1 MGWFDVKSWKMRR
14 KIKDLQADL
23 RAAEREGKYLV
34 EQGLFFAELEDMGEA
49 TMMVFGAVDTL
60 AAQEETVITQFL
72 DRNGFTAD
80 SLKLDSAGHGM
91 TTVEIIPP
99 EEITRAVARSLKEAG
114 FRMIDD
120 SEREIPFDPEAHIF
134 PLSSLVRGIAVLF
147 CEKANTIIA
156 TSRIKFNKEG
166 NRLLHWLPKMAEALR
181 NKMDERAV
189 TAASDAFEEAYA
201 VHYLRMAAGGEG
213 VHALTPHPSAPSAA
227 APPKDLKPSDKIP
240 GLSFAPE
247 SAPAVAPS
255 GPQPAA
261 PGQISPPPPAADPL
275 NIVAPP
281 AAAAPKAA
289 APSRTAPAREVEAQ
303 ATLARIYKSLI
314 KANSS
319 RCVRNCE
326 ALLAEINTFFAASAT
341 CLMAKVA
348 DGSGLTIYAQSG
360 TKLVWGEGATGGFP
374 ISASI
379 LGDAV
384 RKREVVT
391 SNAINSSD
399 PTASMLAHDIDT
411 TAAAPIVVDD
421 EVVALLYLD
430 RRASD
435 RRFGDADAAHLALF
449 ARVFEEFPDLTIG
462 LA

>member
-80 SLKLDSAGHGM
+80 SLKLDSSGHGM

-99 EEITRAVARSLKEAG
+99 EEITRAVARALKEAG

-189 TAASDAFEEAYA
+189 AAAHDAFEEAYA

-213 VHALTPHPSAPSAA
+213 VHALTPHPPVSAQ
-227 APPKDLKPSDKIP
+227 PPKDLKPSDKIP
-240 GLSFAPE
+240 GLSFAPA
-247 SAPAVAPS
+247 SPAASPTAPTP

-261 PGQISPPPPAADPL
+261 PGQISPAPDPL

-281 AAAAPKAA
+281 AAAEPKAA

-303 ATLARIYKSLI
+303 ATLARLYKSLI

-411 TAAAPIVVDD
+411 TAAAPIVVND

-430 RRASD
+430 RRAND
-435 RRFGDADAAHLALF
+435 RRFGDADATHLALF